1 MESYSDESYE
11 DKALIWP
18 VSSKLQVELYGMRVN
33 DMLNMHYYGS
43 LEIKEHDMINYEGVA
58 YKVVS
63 IQKFKRF
70 KAIGIEKNMTNKDF
84 NNLIKKLSEL
94 DSGAGQEVAMRAV
107 KQAGELS
114 KVKQSF

>member
-1 MESYSDESYE
+1 MKKRSLKTFQLNKYNPSKDDEGNIVESYSDESYE

-18 VSSKLQVELYGMRVN
+18 VSSKLQVEL
-33 DMLNMHYYGS
+33 YGS

-70 KAIGIEKNMTNKDF
+70 KAIGIEK
-84 NNLIKKLSEL
+84 I
-94 DSGAGQEVAMRAV
+94 
-107 KQAGELS
+107 
-114 KVKQSF
+114 

>member
-1 MESYSDESYE
+1 MKKRSLKIFQLKKYRSTKDDEGNVIESYEDEFFE

-18 VSSKLQVELYGMRVN
+18 SSSKLQVELYGMRVN

-43 LEIKEHDMINYEGVA
+43 LEIKEHDMINYDGIA

-70 KAIGIEKNMTNKDF
+70 RAIEIER
-84 NNLIKKLSEL
+84 I
-94 DSGAGQEVAMRAV
+94 
-107 KQAGELS
+107 
-114 KVKQSF
+114 